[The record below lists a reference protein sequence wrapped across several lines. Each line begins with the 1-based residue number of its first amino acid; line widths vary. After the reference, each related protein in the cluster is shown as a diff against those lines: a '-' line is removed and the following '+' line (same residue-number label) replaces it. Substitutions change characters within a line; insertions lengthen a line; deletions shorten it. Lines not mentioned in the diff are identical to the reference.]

1 MIISIEKIKKIS
13 IVILTIII
21 GCIVIYALYINK
33 STFYRSETV
42 KYSQV
47 KIDETTDIDDVI
59 SKYSDQDNKEIFIIE
74 VKKINK
80 LSSLDNNSVYGK
92 MIYIPIMG
100 N

>member
-1 MIISIEKIKKIS
+1 MIINIEKIKKIS

-21 GCIVIYALYINK
+21 GCVVIYALYINK
-33 STFYRSETV
+33 SRFYSSETV